1 MSAGTSLALE
11 KAPRRGFPR
20 YPVKVPLD
28 VIALRAGVPQSLP
41 GRCTDLSE
49 GGIGAMVA
57 GDLFVGQQVAVELRL
72 PHVGVPVRA
81 QACVRYH
88 GELRCGFEFAGL
100 SAEQRELIRYWAGR
114 IAPQI
119 SERDFPKTAPAKS
132 EAPAEPRPH
141 VRPRI
146 RVRRGGFNLLLAAM
160 LALAAVGW
168 WQWQRSWSELENH
181 SFDPQ
186 TPLHV
191 SPATIAMR
199 IVSKVDPAYPEAAR
213 AAGTQGLVVLDAL
226 IGRDGTV
233 KRLQPVSGDELLAK
247 AASDAVRQWRFEP
260 YRTSGRAVEIETT
273 IAVEF
278 SLN

>member
-11 KAPRRGFPR
+11 KTPRRGFPR

-28 VIALRAGVPQSLP
+28 VIALRAGVPQNLP

-88 GELRCGFEFAGL
+88 GGLRCGFEFAGL
-100 SAEQRELIRYWAGR
+100 STEQRELIRYWAFR
-114 IAPQI
+114 IAPQT
-119 SERDFPKTAPAKS
+119 SERDAPKTEPAKP
-132 EAPAEPRPH
+132 EAPAGPLEHARPKI
-141 VRPRI
+141 RI
-146 RVRRGGFNLLLAAM
+146 RRRRFNLLLAAM
-160 LALAAVGW
+160 LALALVGW
-168 WQWQRSWSELENH
+168 WQWQRSWSELEKH
-181 SFDPQ
+181 SFGPQ
-186 TPLHV
+186 APLQV
-191 SPATIAMR
+191 PPATMAMR
-199 IVSKVDPAYPEAAR
+199 IVYKVDPAYPEEAR

-226 IGRDGTV
+226 IAPDGAV
-233 KRLQPVSGDELLAK
+233 KRLQPVTGDELLAK
-247 AASDAVRQWRFEP
+247 AASDAVKQWRFEP
-260 YRTSGRAVEIETT
+260 YRTSGRAVEVETT
-273 IAVEF
+273 IAVQF